1 MKLRTPGGPGPR
13 RAAGDNWTDRI
24 EAIVFDLDG
33 VLVDSEIW
41 WDQVRIEFAAS
52 VGRVWTAADRE
63 AVMGSNTRQW
73 GERMR
78 RLLQIELAEEEIQ
91 RAVIEGMLER
101 YKRLGP
107 PEIEGAAEAV
117 RQLAARYP
125 VAVAS
130 SAPRILIEA
139 ALDGLGVRSLFGTVV
154 SSDEVEAGKP
164 HPDVY
169 LRAAQGLGTRPE
181 ACRVV
186 EDSINGLESARAAG
200 MFAVLVPNAS
210 IPPPREA
217 HATADLVLA
226 RLADLSELLA
236 VGARYRG

>member
-1 MKLRTPGGPGPR
+1 M
-13 RAAGDNWTDRI
+13 
-24 EAIVFDLDG
+24 FDLDG

-91 RAVIEGMLER
+91 RSVIEGMLER

-139 ALDGLGVRSLFGTVV
+139 ALDGLGVRSRLEEKASKELKLSKKALATLR
-154 SSDEVEAGKP
+154 DEGP
-164 HPDVY
+164 
-169 LRAAQGLGTRPE
+169 G
-181 ACRVV
+181 
-186 EDSINGLESARAAG
+186 
-200 MFAVLVPNAS
+200 
-210 IPPPREA
+210 
-217 HATADLVLA
+217 
-226 RLADLSELLA
+226 LLA
-236 VGARYRG
+236 KAGQG